1 MSAIVSNVKHK
12 TSPTVDF
19 GGNAWD
25 TPVPSAR
32 RTPIYAE
39 ENATV
44 STELI
49 TPYNRADFTK
59 HNVVKGIINDK
70 RKRPRR

>member
-1 MSAIVSNVKHK
+1 MVSKVKHK

-19 GGNAWD
+19 GGNEKD

-32 RTPIYAE
+32 RTPMNAE
-39 ENATV
+39 ENATM

-49 TPYNRADFTK
+49 TPYDRA
-59 HNVVKGIINDK
+59 
-70 RKRPRR
+70 